1 MVRYRRIPDGSYF
14 KSAYLFQRCF
24 CPHFLSVSNK
34 ARMGSM
40 EFENKAA
47 KSSFIRLEQVKART
61 GLSRSTLYAYIH
73 AGRFPAPVTISDRCV
88 AWVESEIDA
97 WISERIASR
106 RPV

>member
-24 CPHFLSVSNK
+24 CPHFLSVSNN

-47 KSSFIRLEQVKART
+47 KTSFIRLEQVKART
-61 GLSRSTLYAYIH
+61 GLSRSTLYAYIRD
-73 AGRFPAPVTISDRCV
+73 GRFPSSVTISDRCV
-88 AWVESEIDA
+88 AWVESEIDE
-97 WISERIASR
+97 WIAERIASR